1 MCYET
6 VHFFKI
12 AICNKEMNSLGV
24 HMSFYELLK
33 QRHQTSSQFPPLNF
47 NFANC
52 SLNQKYIHV
61 FKLVLTGPR
70 RI

>member
-1 MCYET
+1 MRLYI
-6 VHFFKI
+6 FFKI

-52 SLNQKYIHV
+52 SLNQKYIRV